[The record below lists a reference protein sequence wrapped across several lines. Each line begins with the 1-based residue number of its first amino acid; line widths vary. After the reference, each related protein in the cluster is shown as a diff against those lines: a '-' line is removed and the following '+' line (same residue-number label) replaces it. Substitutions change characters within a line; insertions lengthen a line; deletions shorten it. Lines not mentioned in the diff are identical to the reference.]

1 MSETVWEFLP
11 ENREAKEISKRFDLD
26 ATIANILINRGL
38 KTEREIDNFLN
49 PSLKNLYDPFLL
61 DGMKESVER
70 ILKVREKN
78 GKIII
83 IGDYDVDGLS
93 SSILLHKAFNLLN
106 IKNTYYIPHRLNHGY
121 GVKKEDIKIVKES
134 GATLVITVDNGIT
147 AFDFAEELK
156 KTPIDLI
163 ITDHH
168 IPDSS
173 LPHALA
179 IINPKL
185 KNSKYPFTQL
195 AGVGVAFKLVQAI
208 FKRLSMEKFLSP
220 LLKWVALGTIA
231 DAVPLIDENRILVKS
246 GIKEIENSSE
256 PGLNALMKVSGVNN
270 NNLSSEDFLFR
281 ICPRINVAGRLED
294 PNIIMSLFLS
304 REEEALKI
312 AKRLNKLNSK
322 RQSIEGK
329 VLSEA
334 KKIIEKMGYN
344 NDPIII
350 VAKKGWHKGVI
361 GIVASKL
368 VEEYHRPTI
377 LIAIDE
383 NGKGH
388 ASGRSGGEI
397 SLIDKI
403 KSVEDN
409 LRTEEG
415 EINFGGHSQ
424 AIGFTI
430 DANRIEELRSAVR
443 KIFLQNETKIKKHF
457 PIEGEIDIFNLNSKF
472 FHSLQKL
479 KPFGFGNRKP
489 IFALL
494 DAEIK
499 FKIRN
504 DSKRVN
510 LKIRKNGKEMDAF
523 LWKRPHFELNTKKSH
538 LIFTIHTFSNK
549 YIIEVLDL
557 K

>member
-11 ENREAKEISKRFDLD
+11 ENREAKEISERFNLD
-26 ATIANILINRGL
+26 KIIANILINRGL
-38 KTEREIDNFLN
+38 KTEIEIEKFLN

-61 DGMKESVER
+61 EGMKESVNR
-70 ILKVREKN
+70 ILKVREEN

-121 GVKKEDIKIVKES
+121 GVKKEDIKRVKES
-134 GATLVITVDNGIT
+134 GASLVITVDNGIT

-156 KTPIDLI
+156 KTSADLI

-168 IPDSS
+168 IPDIS

-179 IINPKL
+179 ILNPKL
-185 KNSKYPFTQL
+185 KDSKYPFTQL

-208 FKRLSMEKFLSP
+208 FEKLKMVNFLPP

-246 GIKEIENSSE
+246 GIEEIENSSE
-256 PGLNALMKVSGVNN
+256 PGLNALIKVSGIANK
-270 NNLSSEDFLFR
+270 NLSSEDFLFR

-294 PNIIMSLFLS
+294 PNMIMSLFLS
-304 REEEALKI
+304 KEEEALTI

-322 RQSIEGK
+322 RQSIESK

-334 KKIIEKMGYN
+334 KKIIEKMGYH

-350 VAKKGWHKGVI
+350 VGKKGWHKGVI

-368 VEEYHRPTI
+368 VEEYERPTI

-403 KSVEDN
+403 KIVENN

-430 DANRIEELRSAVR
+430 EANRIEELRSAVK
-443 KIFLQNETKIKKHF
+443 KIFLQDETKIKKYF
-457 PIEGEIDIFNLNSKF
+457 PVEGEIDIFNLNSKF
-472 FHSLQKL
+472 FNSLQKL
-479 KPFGFGNRKP
+479 KPFGYGNKKP

-499 FKIRN
+499 LKIRN

-523 LWKRPHFELNTKKSH
+523 LWKRPHFEFSTKKSH

-549 YIIEVLDL
+549 YVIEVLDL